1 MTILEVQGLTKH
13 FGGLTAVRDLNFSLQ
28 EGEIL
33 GLIGPNG
40 AGKTTAFNLI
50 SGFLRPS
57 AGKIIFQGESLVGL
71 EPHQICLKGLTRT
84 FQIVQPFYT
93 LTVLDNV
100 GIGAF
105 SHRKKFSRARQKA
118 LEVLDYVG
126 LIEFQ
131 NRRAGSLPIASQKR
145 LELAKALATDPKLL
159 LLDEVMAGL
168 TATEIAQV
176 LSIIRKIRESGITL
190 FLIEHV
196 MHAVMSISDRIIVL
210 HHGEKIGEGSPQQV
224 AKDKKVMDAYL
235 GEDFMLE

>member
-1 MTILEVQGLTKH
+1 
-13 FGGLTAVRDLNFSLQ
+13 
-28 EGEIL
+28 
-33 GLIGPNG
+33 
-40 AGKTTAFNLI
+40 
-50 SGFLRPS
+50 
-57 AGKIIFQGESLVGL
+57 
-71 EPHQICLKGLTRT
+71 
-84 FQIVQPFYT
+84 
-93 LTVLDNV
+93 
-100 GIGAF
+100 
-105 SHRKKFSRARQKA
+105 
-118 LEVLDYVG
+118 
-126 LIEFQ
+126 
-131 NRRAGSLPIASQKR
+131 LPIASQKR

-224 AKDKKVMDAYL
+224 AKDKRVMDAYL

>member
-57 AGKIIFQGESLVGL
+57 AGKIIFQGENLVGL

-105 SHRKKFSRARQKA
+105 SHRKKFRRARQKA

-224 AKDKKVMDAYL
+224 AKDKRVMDAYL
-235 GEDFMLE
+235 GEDFLLE

>member
-84 FQIVQPFYT
+84 FQIVQPFYS

-105 SHRKKFSRARQKA
+105 SHRKKFRRARQKA

-190 FLIEHV
+190 LLIEHV

-224 AKDKKVMDAYL
+224 AKDKRVMDAYL